1 MKEREISENDAYDIV
16 DNALIVIL
24 QRNGT
29 QQVYYSEKGFIAVQ
43 ADGVVSSVGL
53 LADGGKMTLEVAKK
67 HGFRGKAKRE

>member
-53 LADGGKMTLEVAKK
+53 LDDGGKMILEVAKK